1 MSDLSGHQGESIG
14 KDVPVMHSLTALEA
28 DEFDAVVASVDPTLV
43 VFTAVWCTN
52 CRRTAPEA
60 RELAADNPWSLQ
72 VRQVLVD
79 DTPALAQRFEVQS
92 IPTALLFKGGELLQ
106 RIQPHA
112 TGELKAAVASEL
124 DA

>member
-1 MSDLSGHQGESIG
+1 MQ
-14 KDVPVMHSLTALEA
+14 SLPAVEA
-28 DEFDAVVASVDPTLV
+28 AEFDAVVASLDPTLV
-43 VFTAVWCTN
+43 MFTAVWCTN
-52 CRRTAPEA
+52 CRRTTPEA
-60 RELAADNPWSLQ
+60 RALAADNPWSLQ

-106 RIQPHA
+106 RIQP
-112 TGELKAAVASEL
+112 KAAGDLKTAVAAEL